1 MWYNDGMRY
10 KTSFTI
16 SQIAKKLLA
25 LLAVRYGLSRTAML
39 ELLIREAARAEGIG
53 SDELVKVE
61 WKDKPDES

>member
-1 MWYNDGMRY
+1 MRY

-53 SDELVKVE
+53 SDE
-61 WKDKPDES
+61 W